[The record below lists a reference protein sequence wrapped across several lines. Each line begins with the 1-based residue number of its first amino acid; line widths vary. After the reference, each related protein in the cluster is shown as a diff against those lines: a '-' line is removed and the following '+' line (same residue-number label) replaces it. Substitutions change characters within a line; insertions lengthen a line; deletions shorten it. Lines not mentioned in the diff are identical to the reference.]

1 MPQQKVDRWHTESI
15 QGGAEI
21 RRQRLGCRN
30 PVDGR
35 AIAMAGQV
43 DGDDPE
49 SALSEHGTDAPPGAP
64 PARDPV
70 DQDRDRRG
78 GAGIG
83 L

>member
-1 MPQQKVDRWHTESI
+1 
-15 QGGAEI
+15 
-21 RRQRLGCRN
+21 
-30 PVDGR
+30 
-35 AIAMAGQV
+35 MAGQV
-43 DGDDPE
+43 DGDDPV